1 MRVIGTIIVIILT
14 SIFCLTVD
22 SLPMIGDPNSAPN
35 HHITPYYIE
44 NCDVDTGS
52 PNIVTSVLADYRG
65 FDTLGETT
73 VMFVAGLTSVLILAI
88 SKEDKNKRKKG
99 AKQ

>member
-1 MRVIGTIIVIILT
+1 MRVLGSIVLIALT

-22 SLPMIGDPNSAPN
+22 SLPVIGDPNSAPN
-35 HHITPYYIE
+35 QHVTPLYIE
-44 NCDVDTGS
+44 NSKVDTGS
-52 PNIVTSVLADYRG
+52 PNIVTGVLADYRG

-88 SKEDKNKRKKG
+88 NKEEKSKQKKG
-99 AKQ
+99 AKK